1 MNLTR
6 EKNWQRIILA
16 LGLVIVV
23 GVMATGVL
31 AAVSPSMASEQ
42 SAPDSETEEVIEH
55 LYIKRQRL
63 NLATPERGS
72 KRAESS
78 SMDWISELLAGTPI
92 RAIANIR
99 SGRSSGVWLIL
110 STGSPGQMIFRS
122 PPFPA

>member
-23 GVMATGVL
+23 GIMATGVL

-78 SMDWISELLAGTPI
+78 GPDCISELATGIHIGSSVDIWPCCE
-92 RAIANIR
+92 
-99 SGRSSGVWLIL
+99 SGVSLIL